1 MSFHFYLSDGSR
13 SFLANDRRASDENLV
28 DKILPAGDGFV
39 SCTGCINF
47 ARSYAQWAGSQ
58 ARIDFATSAAFCR
71 RAWPEMSAGFAERDK
86 PEGWQN
92 IHLIVTHKGGVYS
105 INHHPDGGDNFQ
117 HYAIDNF
124 VCNRLAENDL
134 QIVRKH
140 LRSADL
146 NNMTVVC
153 DRLYRELH
161 EINYRVSAEWQGYA
175 SSDFHSRRTQ

>member
-1 MSFHFYLSDGSR
+1 L
-13 SFLANDRRASDENLV
+13 DEV
-28 DKILPAGDGFV
+28 AI
-39 SCTGCINF
+39 
-47 ARSYAQWAGSQ
+47 SQ
-58 ARIDFATSAAFCR
+58 PVA
-71 RAWPEMSAGFAERDK
+71 MSAGFSEEDK

-105 INHHPDGGDNFQ
+105 INNHPDGGDNFQ

-124 VCNRLAENDL
+124 VCNRLAESDL
-134 QIVRKH
+134 RIVRKH

-161 EINYRVSAEWQGYA
+161 EANYRVSVEWQGYA
-175 SSDFHSRRTQ
+175 TTQHQLNGTDRNKHKEAI